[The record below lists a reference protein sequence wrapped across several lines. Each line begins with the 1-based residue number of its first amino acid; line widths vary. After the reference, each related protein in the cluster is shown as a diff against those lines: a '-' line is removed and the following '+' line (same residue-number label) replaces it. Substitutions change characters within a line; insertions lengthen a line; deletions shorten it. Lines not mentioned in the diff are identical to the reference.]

1 MSQHLYS
8 QVFVWQLHI
17 IACIG
22 YNQQK
27 SSVPLN
33 GVRDEAEMYC
43 SVIKCFIWSASE
55 LLLAKKIRDGDSL
68 TNKQRYKSGKKMSLH
83 KPSFYTH
90 WSRKRKIMRMISFRT
105 TTIRIWISW
114 DGDFS
119 WTQSKDSAGYGVGFI
134 EVRINSILRCLQSS
148 YSKLSSNTW
157 ATSKPAENKK
167 QNSTAVIFVEIT
179 WKVIGTAKS
188 FDTP

>member
-43 SVIKCFIWSASE
+43 LVIKCFIWSASE
-55 LLLAKKIRDGDSL
+55 LLLANAKKIRDGGSL
-68 TNKQRYKSGKKMSLH
+68 TNKQRYKSSEKMSLH
-83 KPSFYTH
+83 KPCL
-90 WSRKRKIMRMISFRT
+90 SRKRKIMRMISFRT
-105 TTIRIWISW
+105 TTIQIWISW

-119 WTQSKDSAGYGVGFI
+119 WTQSKDS
-134 EVRINSILRCLQSS
+134 RIWCRFYWS
-148 YSKLSSNTW
+148 
-157 ATSKPAENKK
+157 ENKFH
-167 QNSTAVIFVEIT
+167 STFEAVIQ
-179 WKVIGTAKS
+179 
-188 FDTP
+188 

>member
-43 SVIKCFIWSASE
+43 LVIKCFIWSASE
-55 LLLAKKIRDGDSL
+55 LLLANAKKIRDGGSL
-68 TNKQRYKSGKKMSLH
+68 TVTNKDIKVARKCLCTNQAY
-83 KPSFYTH
+83 

-105 TTIRIWISW
+105 TTIQIWISW

-119 WTQSKDSAGYGVGFI
+119 WTQSKDS
-134 EVRINSILRCLQSS
+134 RIWCRFYWSENKFHSTLP
-148 YSKLSSNTW
+148 SKLLL
-157 ATSKPAENKK
+157 
-167 QNSTAVIFVEIT
+167 
-179 WKVIGTAKS
+179 
-188 FDTP
+188 